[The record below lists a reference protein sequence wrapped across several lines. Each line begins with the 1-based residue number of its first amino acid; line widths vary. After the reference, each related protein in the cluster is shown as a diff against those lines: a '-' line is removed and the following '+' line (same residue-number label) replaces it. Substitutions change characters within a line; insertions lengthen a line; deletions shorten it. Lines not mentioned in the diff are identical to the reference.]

1 LGARRAS
8 FLRALFD
15 YARIQEAKMTH
26 KAMEYAQGI
35 QSVLARIIETQM
47 EKIDRAA
54 EIIANAIAGDGILY
68 TFGTGHSHVIAEDV
82 AYRAGGLAP
91 VDAILEASLT
101 GHEKVRQSEYM
112 ERVEGMASVIFDYYG
127 VSSKDALVIISNS
140 GRNAA
145 PIEMAELARAH
156 HVPVVAITSLA
167 HSQGTSSRHSSGK
180 KLYQLADVVIDNL
193 CPRGDALIR
202 MEGLAT
208 PVGAGSG
215 VAGMFIMH
223 TIIVQAVQ
231 NLLERGIQ
239 PPVFMSGNLDE
250 SEEYNRAMLERYKG
264 RIKVW

>member
-1 LGARRAS
+1 
-8 FLRALFD
+8 
-15 YARIQEAKMTH
+15 MTH
-26 KAMEYAQGI
+26 RAAEYAQAM
-35 QSVLARIIETQM
+35 QSILERIVDTQM
-47 EKIDRAA
+47 EEIDRAA
-54 EIIANAIAGDGILY
+54 QIVANAIAGDGILY

-112 ERVEGMASVIFDYYG
+112 ERVEGMAGVIFDYYG
-127 VSSKDALVIISNS
+127 ISSKDALVIISNS

-145 PIEMAELARAH
+145 PIEMAELAHAH
-156 HVPVVAITSLA
+156 NVPVVAITSLA
-167 HSQGTSSRHSSGK
+167 HSQGTPSRHSSGK

-193 CPRGDALIR
+193 CPRGDAIIHL
-202 MEGLAT
+202 EGLAT

-215 VAGMFIMH
+215 VAGMFILH

-231 NLLERGIQ
+231 DLLDRGVQ

-250 SEEYNRAMLERYKG
+250 SEEYNRVMLERYKG